1 MSRLLLLR
9 CANKQQATRER
20 KKEKTKTERQNPIF
34 KRVRF
39 YSVGRSGA
47 KSNEWG
53 TRLNRTTVNVW
64 MFCPPVYYQ
73 RNTFI
78 LPNERQTLTLRSLRV
93 ANRLLWFVVAFLHGV
108 RLFAVMCANER
119 VCVCVCATREKRND
133 HNRKTCTY
141 AFVVCCCFTL
151 SSARQ
156 PKPVKATFG
165 GWVCILQAPNN
176 AHAFRKMY
184 DERASD

>member
-39 YSVGRSGA
+39 YSLGRSGA

-108 RLFAVMCANER
+108 RLFAVMCANEC
-119 VCVCVCATREKRND
+119 VCVCVCHQRKEKW
-133 HNRKTCTY
+133 
-141 AFVVCCCFTL
+141 
-151 SSARQ
+151 SQ
-156 PKPVKATFG
+156 PKNVYTCVRCVLLLHTLKCKA
-165 GWVCILQAPNN
+165 A
-176 AHAFRKMY
+176 K
-184 DERASD
+184 ASKSNIWRMSVYLTSTE